1 MNLEGS
7 GFRLMFTKCIIM
19 GNKSLHVILL
29 IRELGGIDLEIVVV
43 SEYDPEWINE
53 YEQEKV
59 KIRRVL
65 SDVLLRIEHIGS
77 TSIPKLGSKP
87 IIDMMVGVADIQQVS
102 EVYITGLEGIGYE
115 YVFKPDFPERRFFR
129 RGEWR
134 AGTHHLHIY
143 EYESENWMN
152 NILFRDY
159 LKNDSS
165 MMEEYY
171 FLKKKLEQQHK
182 HDRVAYT
189 DGKSD
194 FIGMVIEMA
203 KKVKEREDGQK
214 SQQGGVE

>member
-1 MNLEGS
+1 
-7 GFRLMFTKCIIM
+7 MF
-19 GNKSLHVILL
+19 LH

-43 SEYDPEWINE
+43 SEYDPEWIEE

-59 KIRRVL
+59 KISHVL

-87 IIDMMVGVADIQQVS
+87 IIDMMVGVSDLQQVS
-102 EVYITGLEGIGYE
+102 EVYITGLKGIGYE
-115 YVFKPDFPERRFFR
+115 YVFKPNFPERRFFR

-143 EYESENWMN
+143 EYESENWIN

-171 FLKKKLEQQHK
+171 LLKKKLEQQHK

-189 DGKSD
+189 EGKSD

-203 KKVKEREDGQK
+203 KMDKEHVDSQK